1 MIGLEARGDG
11 TNRTRGAGV
20 NLAFRVVGTGP
31 ALVLL
36 HGTSASHAVWEP
48 IADALAS
55 RATVVSIDQRGHG
68 RSDKPETGY
77 DGASFAADV
86 VTVLDALGIQRAVVA
101 GHSLGARN
109 AWVAAAKHP
118 HRISGVIVVDYT
130 PYVEPTVLDELDVRV
145 AKGDRSFDNAMD
157 IEKYLEDR
165 YPRLPLAAVRRRAK
179 WGYWQREDGRWVPLA
194 PAFAMKQLVAGLR
207 IPWDQEFRDVGVPMT
222 CLRGVDSAI
231 VSEAAWLAAQDVC
244 PQARWVVVDDAD
256 HYVPEEQPEMV
267 VSEVV
272 RMLDATGTRTS
283 T

>member
-179 WGYWQREDGRWVPLA
+179 WGYWQREDGSWVPLA